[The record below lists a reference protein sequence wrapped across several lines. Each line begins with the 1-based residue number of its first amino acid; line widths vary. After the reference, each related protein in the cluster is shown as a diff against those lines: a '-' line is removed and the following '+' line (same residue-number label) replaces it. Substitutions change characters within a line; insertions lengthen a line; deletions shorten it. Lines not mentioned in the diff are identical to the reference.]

1 MTLASV
7 ARNGSAL
14 DLSQAEFTVSC
25 RSDHELELRFKGRAL
40 PVRASVMRDAFERA
54 GIQLQPG
61 QTILAYREVARRC
74 IEETLM
80 ALSLD
85 EFRIREA
92 KSVLLQSLHT
102 SEGSW
107 V

>member
-40 PVRASVMRDAFERA
+40 PVSASVMRDTFARA
-54 GIQLQPG
+54 GIRLQPG
-61 QTILAYREVARRC
+61 QTILADREVARRC

-92 KSVLLQSLHT
+92 KSVLLQSLHA